1 MIVINLASTWDI
13 LRSVVV
19 LNDATRDTMAL
30 EILGGPLRVPR
41 LANASGSIAI
51 LIADSILVSRL
62 LDKKTSSLLI
72 ECGRRGDAMYIGS
85 ETHWSLE
92 GSLF

>member
-1 MIVINLASTWDI
+1 MTLLFAMIIINLASSWDI

-30 EILGGPLRVPR
+30 EILGGPLKIPR

-51 LIADSILVSRL
+51 LIADSILVS
-62 LDKKTSSLLI
+62 
-72 ECGRRGDAMYIGS
+72 
-85 ETHWSLE
+85 
-92 GSLF
+92 